1 MKVLVTGG
9 TGFLGSHLIDRL
21 LGDPGTEVHALV
33 RNPARTRWLPAG
45 DRLRILEGDLSRVPK
60 LPDGLSVVFHLAGL
74 TKATRSSDYYTVN
87 EAGTASLFRALAA
100 GRGSPKVV
108 HLSSLAAA
116 GPSSPGRPAR
126 EEDPPR
132 PVSPYGMSKL
142 AAEREALAH
151 KDRFPL
157 ALLRVAAVYGPRD
170 EDFLDFFRI
179 IRRGVLPLYGRRPKT
194 LSLCYA
200 ADVVEAVLSAAEAPL
215 ATGEVL
221 NIAHP
226 RPASWRELGE
236 TAGRLLGRKLLRV
249 RIPAWGAFLAS
260 AASTAAAGLLGR
272 PAALNLS
279 KFKDMQPDHWEAD
292 VTKARRVLGFE
303 ARVSL
308 EDGFRET
315 LDWYVARGLL

>member
-21 LGDPGTEVHALV
+21 LEDPDTEVHALV
-33 RNPARTRWLPAG
+33 RDPGRTRWLPAG
-45 DRLRILEGDLSRVPK
+45 NRLRILEGDLSHVPK

-100 GRGSPKVV
+100 GAASPKVI

-116 GPSSPGRPAR
+116 GPSAPGRPAR
-126 EEDPPR
+126 EADPPR
-132 PVSPYGMSKL
+132 PISPYGVSKL
-142 AAEREALAH
+142 AAEREALAY

-157 ALLRVAAVYGPRD
+157 VVLRVAASFGPRD
-170 EDFLDFFRI
+170 EDFLDFFRF
-179 IRRGVLPLYGRRPKT
+179 IRRGILPLYGRRPKT

-200 ADVVEAVLSAAEAPL
+200 GDAVEAVLLAARAPL
-215 ATGEVL
+215 ASGEVL

-226 RPASWRELGE
+226 HPASWQELGE
-236 TAGRLLGRKLLRV
+236 TAGRLLGRKFVRV
-249 RIPAWGAFLAS
+249 HIPAWGAFMVC
-260 AASTAAAGLLGR
+260 AASSAAAGLLSR

-279 KFKDMQPDHWEAD
+279 KYKDMQPDHWEAD
-292 VTKARRVLGFE
+292 VSKARRALGFE

>member
-21 LGDPGTEVHALV
+21 LEDPATEVHALV
-33 RNPARTRWLPAG
+33 RNPAKTRWLPG
-45 DRLRILEGDLSRVPK
+45 GVRLRILEGDLHRVPT
-60 LPDGLSVVFHLAGL
+60 LPDGLSVVFHAAGL

-87 EAGTASLFRALAA
+87 EGGTASLFRALAA
-100 GRGSPKVV
+100 GAASPRVV

-116 GPSSPGRPAR
+116 GPSSPGRPVK
-126 EEDPPR
+126 EDDPPR
-132 PVSPYGMSKL
+132 PVSPYGLSKL

-157 ALLRVAAVYGPRD
+157 AVLRVAAVYGPRD
-170 EDFLDFFRI
+170 EDFLDFFRV

-200 ADVVEAVLSAAEAPL
+200 GDVVEAVLLAARAALPS
-215 ATGEVL
+215 GEVL

-226 RPASWRELGE
+226 KPASWEELGE
-236 TAGRLLGRKLLRV
+236 TAGRLLGRKLVRV
-249 RIPAWGAFLAS
+249 RVPSWAAFLAS
-260 AASTAAAGLLGR
+260 AASTAVAGLRRR

-279 KFKDMQPDHWEAD
+279 KYKDMQPDHWEAD
-292 VTKARRVLGFE
+292 VARARRVLGFE

-315 LDWYVARGLL
+315 LDWYVANGLL

>member
-21 LGDPGTEVHALV
+21 LEDPDTEVHALV
-33 RNPARTRWLPAG
+33 RNPAKTRWLPAG
-45 DRLRILEGDLSRVPK
+45 GRLRLLEGDLRRLPE
-60 LPDGLSVVFHLAGL
+60 LPDGLSAVYHLAGL
-74 TKATRSSDYYTVN
+74 TKATRTSDYYTVN

-100 GRGSPKVV
+100 GAGSPRVI

-116 GPSSPGRPAR
+116 GPSSPGRPVR

-157 ALLRVAAVYGPRD
+157 AVLRVAAVYGPRD
-170 EDFLDFFRI
+170 EDFLDFFRV

-194 LSLCYA
+194 LSLCHA
-200 ADVVEAVLSAAEAPL
+200 GDVVEAVLRAAKAPL

-226 RPASWRELGE
+226 RPASWEELGE
-236 TAGRLLGRKLLRV
+236 TAGRLLGRKLVRV

-260 AASTAAAGLLGR
+260 AASTAVARFRRR
-272 PAALNLS
+272 PTALNLS
-279 KFKDMQPDHWEAD
+279 KYKDMQPDHWEAD
-292 VTKARRVLGFE
+292 VTRARLLLGFE
-303 ARVSL
+303 ARIPL

-315 LDWYVARGLL
+315 LDWYVAHGLL